1 MHRSIAIYMIR
12 ASAALAG
19 ASLATFAFA
28 QQAPSPPEDPGFV
41 IARTVN
47 PRIAYRGIPTE
58 DNPVK
63 VRATV
68 FPAHIFHGTL
78 NHALGDALGDNEL
91 NGATGSGGLV
101 LKATRDMLGTHA
113 PIGAAG
119 MGMAGV
125 SAGGGAP
132 LGMGASVGGAV
143 RGATEGLSGTITGA
157 LSNAMSQTSVGA
169 TRSTP

>member
-1 MHRSIAIYMIR
+1 MQGPTKTVR
-12 ASAALAG
+12 AQACLTLIGAL
-19 ASLATFAFA
+19 LAPLAFA
-28 QQAPSPPEDPGFV
+28 QQAAPEQDPGFV

-78 NHALGDALGDNEL
+78 DTALGDALGDKEL

-101 LKATRDMLGTHA
+101 LKATRDMLGTGA

-125 SAGGGAP
+125 SAGGG
-132 LGMGASVGGAV
+132 
-143 RGATEGLSGTITGA
+143 
-157 LSNAMSQTSVGA
+157 
-169 TRSTP
+169 

>member
-1 MHRSIAIYMIR
+1 MQQSTITVR
-12 ASAALAG
+12 AQACLALFG
-19 ASLATFAFA
+19 ALLAPIAFA
-28 QQAPSPPEDPGFV
+28 QQAAPEQDPGFV

-68 FPAHIFHGTL
+68 FPAQIFHGTL
-78 NHALGDALGDNEL
+78 GNALGDALGDNEL

-101 LKATRDMLGTHA
+101 LKATRDMLGPQT
-113 PIGAAG
+113 PLGGAG

-125 SAGGGAP
+125 SANGGAP
-132 LGMGASVGGAV
+132 LGMGASVGGSV

-169 TRSTP
+169 SRTTP

>member
-1 MHRSIAIYMIR
+1 MRRPNTTLVLR
-12 ASAALAG
+12 ACAALIG
-19 ASLATFAFA
+19 ALLAPFASA
-28 QQAPSPPEDPGFV
+28 QQAPAQEDPGFV

-58 DNPVK
+58 DNPIK
-63 VRATV
+63 VRATT

-78 NHALGDALGDNEL
+78 DNALGDALGDNEL

-101 LKATRDMLGTHA
+101 LKATRDMLGTSA

-125 SAGGGAP
+125 SAGGGTP
-132 LGMGASVGGAV
+132 LGMGATVGGSV
-143 RGATEGLSGTITGA
+143 RGATEGLGGTITGA
-157 LSNAMSQTSVGA
+157 LSNAMSQTSVGVS
-169 TRSTP
+169 RSTP